1 MGNCCGSAATVPSEP
16 QPRPP
21 VTELRPSAPAPLQP
35 NIKEGSSIPSS
46 SRPPSRPR
54 SHLSASKL
62 ESIHHSEV
70 SSQDPTPR
78 SRTKSA
84 PQAPQTL
91 KSSSPQDPR
100 IRAHSVVQSKRS
112 SRSDSRPTGPG
123 ETIIE
128 SHEFPLTAYK
138 SKQSRGSVHRL

>member
-1 MGNCCGSAATVPSEP
+1 MGNCCGSAATVLSEP

-21 VTELRPSAPAPLQP
+21 VIELRPSAPAPLQP
-35 NIKEGSSIPSS
+35 NIKEESSIPSS
-46 SRPPSRPR
+46 SRPPFRPR
-54 SHLSASKL
+54 THSSASKHK
-62 ESIHHSEV
+62 STHHSEG
-70 SSQDPTPR
+70 SSQDPIPR

-84 PQAPQTL
+84 PQAPQTF
-91 KSSSPQDPR
+91 KSPSPQDPR
-100 IRAHSVVQSKRS
+100 SRARLVVQSKRS

-138 SKQSRGSVHRL
+138 SKQSRESVHRL